1 MQEDKKPSHTLTT
14 VHSFCFVF
22 YHLEEYEKW
31 MTNIG
36 GHTRAL

>member
-1 MQEDKKPSHTLTT
+1 MQEDKKSGHIVTIH
-14 VHSFCFVF
+14 VCFVF
-22 YHLEEYEKW
+22 YHIEKYVKS